1 MAAQNGYTIMVG
13 EDEEIERRAIQRLI
27 ERQFPRTRLAGAVA
41 TTTELVVRIHHIRPH
56 ILILDSHLP
65 GSSLMT
71 TLNLLLSQQP
81 ALKVILLADF
91 DEGPL
96 MGQCIRFG
104 AFAYLTRPVQPL
116 RLLTIL
122 KRAMVALEQ
131 AM

>member
-1 MAAQNGYTIMVG
+1 MMG

-27 ERQFPRTRLAGAVA
+27 EQQLPRIRLAGAAA
-41 TTTELVVRIHHIRPH
+41 TTTELVVRMHALRPH

-81 ALKVILLADF
+81 DLKVILLADF

-96 MGQCIRFG
+96 MGQGIRFG

-116 RLLTIL
+116 RLLAVL
-122 KRAMVALEQ
+122 NRAIVALENTI
-131 AM
+131 